1 MATAARR
8 GRPPT
13 HRIAQ
18 ATIKSWDEL
27 PVTMDFAMAANL
39 TRFSTARLVQL
50 TKEGRFPGYQIGSRW
65 YVDKADLLAHIEEQK
80 KIWRKE
86 GVA

>member
-1 MATAARR
+1 MATQARR

-13 HRIAQ
+13 HKVAR

-39 TRFSTARLVQL
+39 TRFSTQRLVQL
-50 TKEGRFPGYQIGSRW
+50 TKEGKFPGYQLGNRW
-65 YVDKADLLAHIEEQK
+65 FVDKADLQTHVEAQK

-86 GVA
+86 VVA